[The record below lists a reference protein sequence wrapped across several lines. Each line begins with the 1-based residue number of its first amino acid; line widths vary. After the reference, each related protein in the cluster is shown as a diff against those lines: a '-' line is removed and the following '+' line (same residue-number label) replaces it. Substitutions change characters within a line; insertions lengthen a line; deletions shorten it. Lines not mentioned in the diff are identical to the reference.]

1 MTEKILIAIVAV
13 FAAMLVFRVAQV
25 TIIRRHRPR
34 LDDWA
39 AADTAISDE
48 QYVTAIT
55 DDKFDFGQLYRPDD
69 RPVRPGALRPAA
81 ARTARLEVEPDSYI
95 TGRAVRIIRRAEEER
110 TQWHWDEL
118 TGTWNPPGDMV
129 KDLEWDDWLRTLLT
143 ESEVAA

>member
-1 MTEKILIAIVAV
+1 MTEKILVAIAAV

-25 TIIRRHRPR
+25 AAIRRHRPR

-39 AADTAISDE
+39 VADTAITDE

-55 DDKFDFGQLYRPDD
+55 DDKYDFSQLYRPDD
-69 RPVRPGALRPAA
+69 RPRRHGALRPPA

-110 TQWHWDEL
+110 LQWHWDEL
-118 TGTWNPPGDMV
+118 TGTWNPPGDAV
-129 KDLEWDDWLRTLLT
+129 KDLEWDDWLKVLLT
-143 ESEVAA
+143 EQVAA